1 METKMTCMNCRR
13 GCALEV
19 SFEGNKLISVTGN
32 ACARGKDFAKREI
45 SETKASFLSE
55 IRLIGSKDF
64 LPVKTE
70 KPIPKE
76 KFSEAEAFCKGFRV
90 PIPIRIGDVLVNDF
104 CQTGIRLIALKSI
117 R

>member
-13 GCALEV
+13 GCTLDV
-19 SFEGNKLISVTGN
+19 SYEGNRLISVTGN
-32 ACARGKDFAKREI
+32 ECGRGKAFAEIEI
-45 SETKASFLSE
+45 SETKARFLSE
-55 IRLIGSKDF
+55 IRLIGSKEF

-70 KPIPKE
+70 KTIPKE

-104 CQTGIRLIALKSI
+104 CQTGVRLIALKSI

>member
-1 METKMTCMNCRR
+1 MLEERNLPR
-13 GCALEV
+13 G
-19 SFEGNKLISVTGN
+19 
-32 ACARGKDFAKREI
+32 I
-45 SETKASFLSE
+45 SETKASFLFE
-55 IRLIGSKDF
+55 IRLIGSKEF

-76 KFSEAEAFCKGFRV
+76 KFSEAESFCKGFRV
-90 PIPIRIGDVLVNDF
+90 PLPIRIGDVLVNDF

>member
-13 GCALEV
+13 GCTLEV
-19 SFEGNKLISVTGN
+19 SYEGNRLISVTGN
-32 ACARGKDFAKREI
+32 GCGRGKAE
-45 SETKASFLSE
+45 KA
-55 IRLIGSKDF
+55 
-64 LPVKTE
+64 
-70 KPIPKE
+70 IPKE

-104 CQTGIRLIALKSI
+104 CQTGVRLIALKSI